1 MVDNS
6 DPINRGWRSAAQMAD
21 AGAGM
26 ASGVND
32 TLTNVG
38 VQKLGSLVNSSLP
51 ASATTTSDILG
62 TVSDVAG
69 KVAPFVGPAV
79 SAYDYAKTGLTNAL
93 TRDFG
98 DWRNG
103 AKTGASLGS
112 VAGPLG
118 TVVGGGMGAI
128 AGLAGSQMGVGK
140 TTNKGYTPTSGTYN
154 QGGQM
159 SSLGTGGVGAKRYG
173 SYNDAMNYLNGVNQ
187 QWNPDWSSIG
197 DSEQGRY
204 DLSTKMANP
213 AGTAIGA
220 VLGAPLGPMGSLAG
234 AAIGSAIGG
243 KKKHNY
249 VDSYNA
255 NLNTGYNVMDDF
267 VNGRNYSGDTW
278 NLDRGWEPYRQQ
290 QDAIFQDRLGN
301 LSRANEASI
310 VNGMRN
316 NVNDLV
322 TDTDQRQYDLAKN
335 TLDQQ
340 LARGY
345 MTQRQYQQALNQLNQ
360 NRIANRQSLSDI
372 GSNQLDQWKSDV
384 KQAYQN
390 KMDQDLA
397 DAWIKN
403 YNAWKADD
411 LSGLYGGAS
420 DAAQAYLNNVVSDD
434 YLKSLM
440 MQTNM
445 YTPEQYMATGVSN
458 AIDDNLGRWY
468 GNRQKRNAPLVY
480 EGE

>member
-1 MVDNS
+1 MAYDN
-6 DPINRGWRSAAQMAD
+6 PVNKGWQTAGQVANAAEPTYDILFGGKEVGAALPSMAP
-21 AGAGM
+21 
-26 ASGVND
+26 SG
-32 TLTNVG
+32 TLTDKAVNGISKAAGFEGTPSSVG
-38 VQKLGSLVNSSLP
+38 
-51 ASATTTSDILG
+51 SALNW
-62 TVSDVAG
+62 
-69 KVAPFVGPAV
+69 VGPAMTV
-79 SAYDYAKTGLTNAL
+79 YDYANTGLTNAM
-93 TRDFG
+93 TRDLS

-103 AKTGASLGS
+103 AATGASLGS
-112 VAGPLG
+112 VAGPIG
-118 TVVGGGMGAI
+118 TVAGAI
-128 AGLAGSQMGVGK
+128 VGAGMGLAGKATGIGK
-140 TTNKGYTPTSGTYN
+140 TTNKGYTPISGTYN

-159 SSLGTGGVGAKRYG
+159 SSLGTGSVGAKRYG

-187 QWNPDWSSIG
+187 MANPNWSNIG
-197 DSEQGRY
+197 DSEQGQYRF
-204 DLSTKMANP
+204 STKVANP
-213 AGTAIGA
+213 EGAALGYALGGLPGAIIGA
-220 VLGAPLGPMGSLAG
+220 NMGN
-234 AAIGSAIGG
+234 
-243 KKKHNY
+243 KHKDNY
-249 VDSYNA
+249 VNTYNA

-267 VNGRNYSGDTW
+267 TGGRNYSGDTW

-301 LSRANEASI
+301 LSRANEANI
-310 VNGMRN
+310 INGMRN

-322 TDTDQRQYDLAKN
+322 IDTDQRQYDLAKN

-390 KMDQDLA
+390 KMDQDLT

-403 YNAWKADD
+403 YNAWKAND
-411 LSGLYGGAS
+411 LSGVYGGAS

-440 MQTNM
+440 MQTNT

>member
-1 MVDNS
+1 MAYD
-6 DPINRGWRSAAQMAD
+6 DPVNRGWQTTGQVVNAAKPTYDVLLGGKEVGAALPSMAP
-21 AGAGM
+21 
-26 ASGVND
+26 SG
-32 TLTNVG
+32 TLTDKAVNGISKAAGFEGTPSTVG
-38 VQKLGSLVNSSLP
+38 
-51 ASATTTSDILG
+51 SALNW
-62 TVSDVAG
+62 
-69 KVAPFVGPAV
+69 VGPAMT
-79 SAYDYAKTGLTNAL
+79 AYDYANTGLTKAM
-93 TRDFG
+93 TRDLS

-103 AKTGASLGS
+103 AATGASLGS
-112 VAGPLG
+112 VAGPIG
-118 TVVGGGMGAI
+118 TVAGAVVGGLT
-128 AGLAGSQMGVGK
+128 GLAGSAAGIGK
-140 TTNKGYTPTSGTYN
+140 TKNQGYSPVSGTYN
-154 QGGQM
+154 QNGNM
-159 SSLGTGGVGAKRYG
+159 SLLGTKDTGARRYG
-173 SYNDAMNYLNGVNQ
+173 AYNDAMNYLNGVNQ
-187 QWNPDWSSIG
+187 QWNPEWSAIG
-197 DSEQGRY
+197 DSERGQY
-204 DLSTKMANP
+204 DLVTKMADP
-213 AGTAIGA
+213 YSKEAMIGYA
-220 VLGAPLGPMGSLAG
+220 LGGLPGLIGGSVLGA
-234 AAIGSAIGG
+234 
-243 KKKHNY
+243 KKEHNY
-249 VDSYNA
+249 IDAYKA

-278 NLDRGWEPYRQQ
+278 NLDRGWNPYRQQ

-301 LSRANEASI
+301 LSRANEAGI
-310 VNGMRN
+310 INGMRN

-360 NRIANRQSLSDI
+360 NRIANRQSLNDI

-390 KMDQDLA
+390 KMDQDLT

-440 MQTNM
+440 MQTSM
-445 YTPEQYMATGVSN
+445 YTPEQYMATGISN
-458 AIDDNLGRWY
+458 AIDDNIGRWY